1 MSTGAVALF
10 IYYYG
15 LKHLPA
21 SHATVY
27 ELTWPLSAVFLD
39 WVIRGRML
47 GFAQMV
53 GAFLLLGSMILLTRE
68 KTND

>member
-21 SHATVY
+21 SHTTLY
-27 ELTWPLSAVFLD
+27 ELTWPLSAVLLD
-39 WVIRGRML
+39 WVVRGKVL
-47 GFAQMV
+47 SPAQFV
-53 GAFLLLGSMILLTRE
+53 GACLLLGSMIYLSQE
-68 KTND
+68 KINE